1 MVRLGKAIKGRTK
14 PAAVNKRIMVK
25 IRNQEKTMEELEQD
39 QIVLKTRRNDLR
51 NGQVTFT
58 HHYPLDCNL
67 MALYRS
73 KRKRSRISTA

>member
-39 QIVLKTRRNDLR
+39 QIVLKTKRNDLR
-51 NGQVTFT
+51 NGQVIFRLIYIPQ
-58 HHYPLDCNL
+58 HSSLFFLLD
-67 MALYRS
+67 
-73 KRKRSRISTA
+73 